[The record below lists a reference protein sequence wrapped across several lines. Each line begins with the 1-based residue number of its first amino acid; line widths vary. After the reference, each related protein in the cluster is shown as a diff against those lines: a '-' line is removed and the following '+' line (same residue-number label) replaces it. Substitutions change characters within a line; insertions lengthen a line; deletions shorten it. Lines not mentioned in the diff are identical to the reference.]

1 MERNSIKYESV
12 IPHQLKMEL
21 VTLLDPTD
29 HVHGRDW
36 RLLASELGLDEKVR
50 YLETKSNP
58 TELLLAVWETK
69 SCKLPTLISV
79 LRSIGRDDAAAA
91 VENHTTPNNE
101 TTSPRGVASS
111 ETPPSG
117 GVLASTDN
125 LIPEKLKS
133 ELAVLLDPIDVVSG
147 HDWRHLASQ
156 LKLDEKIRY
165 LQSKGDPTHQLLSI
179 CEIRKISMPKL
190 VGMMRTMER
199 EDAAKAIEAYISP
212 ALEPDEVARGRG
224 GCDNS
229 GRENEHENDIDGC
242 TGESNDAAVT
252 DILNPRSPPETTT
265 RKGFL
270 SRLTRC
276 VSTCLMQGRGTTH
289 NTP

>member
-79 LRSIGRDDAAAA
+79 LRNIGRDDAAAA
-91 VENHTTPNNE
+91 VENHIKPNNE
-101 TTSPRGVASS
+101 TSTRGVASS
-111 ETPPSG
+111 DTPPSDG
-117 GVLASTDN
+117 DLDSTDN
-125 LIPEKLKS
+125 LIPEKIKS

-190 VGMMRTMER
+190 VGMMRTTER

-252 DILNPRSPPETTT
+252 DILNPPPETTT

-270 SRLTRC
+270 SRLRRF
-276 VSTCLMQGRGTTH
+276 VSTCLMQGRGTTR